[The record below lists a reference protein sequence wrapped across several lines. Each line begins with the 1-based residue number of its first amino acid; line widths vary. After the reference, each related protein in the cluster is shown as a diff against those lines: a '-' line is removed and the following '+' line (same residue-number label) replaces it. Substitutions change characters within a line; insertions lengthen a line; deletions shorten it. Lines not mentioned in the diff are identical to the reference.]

1 MKQASSDFS
10 HSQNSASAAPPPI
23 EGVVTEVAGF
33 VGLTERG
40 PYRPQLITSVEQ
52 FATIYGRSAS
62 PAAGFLPYA
71 VRGFFANGGRFA
83 YVARVGAAGK
93 SPVPAAEFIGNRKAK
108 AEQRHGL
115 AALMEIADISMLA
128 LPDLVHARVS
138 SRTRESVLAAAVAQ
152 CVTRRDRMM
161 FLDPP
166 AGGTDAGAND
176 PIIGG
181 IDTSYAAVYGPWVE
195 VKTNDGVV
203 AVPPSGHVAGVYAR
217 HDRERA
223 VWHAPAGTR
232 AELRGV
238 DGVTATLREAERAAL
253 AAQGINVIQDFRR
266 VKQGIVLWGARTH
279 CADAHW
285 KYVAVRRLA
294 MFIEASIVAGTHWA
308 MAEPNGQALWSR
320 VRQAVAEFLSALR
333 YKRALQGIKPEEAF
347 FVRCDPTTMT
357 TADIKKG
364 LAVCQIGFAPL
375 RPSEFVELRVA
386 IPSRNAHR
394 RKAAKAAETV
404 ADD

>member
-1 MKQASSDFS
+1 MNKASELS
-10 HSQNSASAAPPPI
+10 HSKLSSAPPPI
-23 EGVVTEVAGF
+23 EGASSEVAAF

-40 PYRPQLITSVEQ
+40 SYRPQLVTSVEQ
-52 FATIYGRSAS
+52 FATLYGRQTALDT
-62 PAAGFLPYA
+62 GFLPHA

-83 YVARVGAAGK
+83 YVARVGATGK
-93 SPVPAAEFIGNRKAK
+93 SPVPAAEFIGNRKVR

-115 AALMEIADISMLA
+115 AALMDISDISMLA
-128 LPDLVHARVS
+128 LPDLVHPRVS
-138 SRTRESVLAAAVAQ
+138 FKTRETVLAAAVAQ
-152 CVTRRDRMM
+152 CVTRHDRMI

-166 AGGTDAGAND
+166 SGAADLGEDD

-181 IDTSYAAVYGPWVE
+181 IDTSYAAIYGPWLE
-195 VKTNDGVV
+195 LKTDGGLV

-217 HDRERA
+217 NDRERA

-232 AELRGV
+232 AEVRGI
-238 DGVTATLREAERAAL
+238 DGVTATLSESERAAL
-253 AAQGINVIQDFRR
+253 AQQGINVIQDFRR

-285 KYVAVRRLA
+285 KYVALRRLA
-294 MFIEASIVAGTHWA
+294 MYIEASILDGTQWA
-308 MAEPNGQALWSR
+308 MSEPNGQALWSR
-320 VRQAVAEFLSALR
+320 LRQAVAEFLGELR
-333 YKRALQGIKPEEAF
+333 HKRALQGIKPEEAF
-347 FVRCDPTTMT
+347 YVRCDPSTMT
-357 TADIKKG
+357 TSDIKKG

-386 IPSRNAHR
+386 VPSRDAHR
-394 RKAAKAAETV
+394 RKSAKAVEAA